1 MGLRIAGLGHAVGSK
16 VVTNADLESRMDTT
30 AAWIE
35 ERTGITERHVC
46 APGETCSSLAARAGR
61 EALDN
66 AGPGDVDLTI
76 VATCTPDHLT
86 PTTAAYT
93 QHELGLG
100 GGAMDLNVACSGF
113 VYGLVV
119 ADGLLTTGAVG
130 RVLLAGAEAFSPLI
144 DWTDRSTAILF
155 ADGAGAAVLEAVDGR
170 GDVVATDLGN
180 DGALAELIQIRMGS
194 RTPPTDATL
203 ADKVQ
208 FLRMNGREVFRNAVR
223 VVVESSTRC
232 LDKAGMTPDDVDL
245 FVPHQANERII
256 SAAAERL
263 GMPAERTYVNVRRH
277 GNTSAA
283 TIPLALY
290 EAQADGLL
298 RPGAKVLLCGF
309 GSGMSWASAVLEWSL
324 QHE

>member
-16 VVTNADLESRMDTT
+16 VVTNADLESLMDTT
-30 AAWIE
+30 AEWIE
-35 ERTGITERHVC
+35 ERTGITQRHVC
-46 APGETCSSLAARAGR
+46 EDGETCSALAARAGR
-61 EALDN
+61 EALAG
-66 AGPGDVDLTI
+66 AGPGEVDLTI

-86 PTTAAYT
+86 PATAAYT

-100 GGAMDLNVACSGF
+100 GGAMDINVACSGF

-130 RVLLAGAEAFSPLI
+130 RVLLVGAEAFSPLI

-155 ADGAGAAVLEAVDGR
+155 ADGAGAAVLDAVDGR
-170 GDVVATDLGN
+170 GDLVATDLGN
-180 DGALAELIQIRMGS
+180 DGGLAELIQIRMGS
-194 RTPPTDATL
+194 RTPPTEATI
-203 ADKVQ
+203 ADKIQ

-223 VVVESSTRC
+223 VVVDSSTRC
-232 LDKAGMTPDDVDL
+232 LDKAGMKPGDVDL

-256 SAAAERL
+256 AAAAERL
-263 GMPAERTYVNVRRH
+263 GVAAERTYVNVRRH

-298 RPGAKVLLCGF
+298 HPGAKVLLCGF

-324 QHE
+324 T